1 MEEGRCESGQ
11 RRLLVIN
18 VPKRLDPVKEEPK
31 LTPGQMSGYRA
42 LRGS

>member
-18 VPKRLDPVKEEPK
+18 VPKRLSFRVCDLEGEDCV
-31 LTPGQMSGYRA
+31 RA
-42 LRGS
+42 WFLVPY

>member
-18 VPKRLDPVKEEPK
+18 VPKRLLFLQAFREF
-31 LTPGQMSGYRA
+31 GSAIAMRA
-42 LRGS
+42 